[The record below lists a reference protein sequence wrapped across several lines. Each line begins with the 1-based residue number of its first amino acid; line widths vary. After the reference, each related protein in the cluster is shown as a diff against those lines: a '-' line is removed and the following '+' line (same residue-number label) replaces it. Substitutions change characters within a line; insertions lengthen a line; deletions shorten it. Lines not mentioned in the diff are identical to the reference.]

1 MLRPNSGSR
10 GCTDWHRTQSRLPSP
25 GSTGIIPVP
34 AEALD
39 MGLAEFARSGGL
51 TRRDALAGG
60 VGLMVGAMGLPGLS
74 TRQMLEAAVA
84 AAADAPNAKTL
95 VLIYQD
101 GGNDGLNT
109 LVPLTDPRYREL
121 RKRIGI
127 APEKTLP
134 LAGVKDFGWHPALG
148 GLKRLYDAGKVAVLP
163 SVDFANPDQSHFSS
177 REYWRTGFVGQAP
190 DTTGWLG
197 RALDLIGTADNPL
210 QGISVTYGFDPVLR
224 SKRAPVA
231 TVYDPNGFGFYV
243 PDVYD
248 NTAMTQAYRD
258 MAARAGS
265 PAMRVA
271 QDAYANSIRILDQI
285 KPLQIDEKDLPP
297 PPKPYADTELGKSLR
312 QLARMLHAG
321 FGTRVATLNAGGG
334 YDTHDSQ
341 PEKHN
346 ELLADLGTSLEAWQA
361 DLEARGIADRVLTM
375 VWSEFGRRP
384 EDNESNGTDHGAGG
398 LVLIVGNGANGG
410 IQSEFPGLARLDE
423 DDNLL
428 VSTEFRTVYATLLE
442 GWLGIEAAKVL
453 PGIDAKRLPII
464 KV

>member
-1 MLRPNSGSR
+1 MNPRRR
-10 GCTDWHRTQSRLPSP
+10 GCTDWHRTQSSLPRP
-25 GSTGIIPVP
+25 GSTGIVPVP
-34 AEALD
+34 AEALEL
-39 MGLAEFARSGGL
+39 GLAEFARSGGL

-60 VGLMVGAMGLPGLS
+60 VGLLVGAMGLPGLS
-74 TRQMLEAAVA
+74 TRRMLEAASA
-84 AAADAPNAKTL
+84 AAAGAPNAKTL

-109 LVPLTDPRYREL
+109 LVPLADPRYLRL

-127 APEKTLP
+127 PAEKTLA
-134 LAGVKDFGWHPALG
+134 LNGVSDFGWHPALG
-148 GLKRLYDAGKVAVLP
+148 GLKRLFDAGKVAVLP
-163 SVDFANPDQSHFSS
+163 SVDFANPDQSHFNSQA
-177 REYWRTGFVGQAP
+177 YWRSGIVGPAP
-190 DTTGWLG
+190 DRTGWLG
-197 RALDLIGTADNPL
+197 RALDVIGTPDNPL

-224 SKRAPVA
+224 SKRAPAA
-231 TVYDPNGFGFYV
+231 TVYDPSGFGFYLH
-243 PDVYD
+243 DVYD
-248 NTAMTQAYRD
+248 NDAMTRAYRD
-258 MAARAGS
+258 MSARAGS
-265 PAMRVA
+265 PALRAA

-285 KPLQIDEKDLPP
+285 KPLQVDEKDLPA
-297 PPKPYADTELGKSLR
+297 PPKPYADSELGKSLR

-341 PEKHN
+341 PEKHT
-346 ELLADLGTSLEAWQA
+346 ELLTDLGTSLEAWQA
-361 DLEARGIADRVLTM
+361 DLDARGIADRVLTM

-398 LVLIVGNGANGG
+398 LVLVVGNGANGG
-410 IQSEFPGLARLDE
+410 IQSEFPGLGRLDE

-442 GWLGIEAAKVL
+442 QWLGIEAARVL

-464 KV
+464 RA